1 MTSEHRTWAELTGT
15 RQRSASWLHFWRFVT
30 HPNRLAS
37 IIPSSETLSRLV
49 ADQVRRSEGEF
60 VVELGAGTGAVT
72 RAVLASG
79 VPAGKL
85 VAVEIDGQMAR
96 FLRSTCPDV
105 AVVEG
110 NALDAKRILPPS
122 VIGRVGTVICGIPA
136 SLLPLD
142 KERELAAAIV
152 SLMPA
157 GRRFLAYSYR
167 LASPLPARKI
177 GLVGKRLAFT
187 FRNFP
192 PASVWGYVPEA
203 SIAEQGQE
211 RSWSPGGRDRK
222 V

>member
-1 MTSEHRTWAELTGT
+1 MISGHRTLAEPRGT
-15 RQRSASWLHFWRFVT
+15 RQRSASWLHFWRFLT

-37 IIPSSETLSRLV
+37 ITPSSKTLGRLV
-49 ADQVRRSEGEF
+49 AEQVCRLEGEF
-60 VVELGAGTGAVT
+60 VVELGAGTGAIT

-79 VPAGKL
+79 IPAKKL
-85 VAVEIDGQMAR
+85 IAVEIDEHMVR
-96 FLRSTCPDV
+96 FLRRTYPDV
-105 AVVEG
+105 TVIEG
-110 NALDAKRILPPS
+110 DALDIKQFLSPS

-136 SLLPLD
+136 SLLPLE
-142 KERELAAAIV
+142 KERELAAAIF

-167 LASPLPARKI
+167 LASPLPADEV

-203 SIAEQGQE
+203 CMPESAQ
-211 RSWSPGGRDRK
+211 
-222 V
+222 